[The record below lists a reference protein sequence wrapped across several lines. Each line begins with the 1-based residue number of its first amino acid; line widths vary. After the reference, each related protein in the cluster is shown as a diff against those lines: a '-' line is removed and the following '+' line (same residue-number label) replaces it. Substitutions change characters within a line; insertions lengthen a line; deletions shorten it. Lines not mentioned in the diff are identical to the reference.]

1 MHERPKCNCPLCRTD
16 RKLRAE
22 LFDRANE
29 DRLRVVF
36 RSLPH
41 LADFDTAAAL
51 LSHLQSSKANTATD
65 VLLSELLAAKR
76 RFPDHT
82 AKSLLILVFLP
93 VLHSTVRNVRRR
105 YPVLSREDTVQQALS
120 SLLECLDSP
129 RLQERQTYLAF
140 AIARQVRRA
149 TFEWAD
155 REARSPL
162 EGARSEPADGTYLV
176 KSAGDSFE
184 RAALLHHLLG
194 RALRAGV
201 LNCGELDLLVQFKL
215 EGGAENGAFSNAERQ
230 RLKRLVAKLRT
241 LASRRHHNRH

>member
-1 MHERPKCNCPLCRTD
+1 MHERPKCNCPLCRID

-29 DRLRVVF
+29 DRQRVVF

-51 LSHLQSSKANTATD
+51 FSHLQSSKANTATD

-105 YPVLSREDTVQQALS
+105 YPALSQEDTVQQALG
-120 SLLECLDSP
+120 SLLEYLDSP

-176 KSAGDSFE
+176 KSADEPFE

-201 LNCGELDLLVQFKL
+201 LNCAELDLLVQFKL

-241 LASRRHHNRH
+241 LANRPHHNRH